1 MSTAILVICGVM
13 LVAAILIRMRQKKAE
28 EAPQQK
34 KTTKSTTNPKSSKK
48 TSTATA
54 KPEKT
59 IESKPKKEINH
70 PQIDIDNLTSKIDV
84 MIADRQFAKA
94 EGMINQTLNQDAS
107 HHVLYSKLMN
117 IYVLQHDEF
126 AMNQL
131 LNTVQNQG
139 LNEVYQDLFSR
150 KEAYLEEKSRTVSTQ
165 KSIDTVDYTPA
176 SEAETHDQS
185 LHFDSLNDFNTPEPT
200 NSAPLEFESKATG
213 SSTTSFDDLNF
224 NVDSSKVEQA
234 DTSLNF
240 DQSITE
246 SKPND
251 DSQSLDFSL
260 DQDASAPKIEST
272 PSFDFNLDQPS
283 TEQPTTPNVDFN
295 LNETT
300 EQSVSTSFE
309 DTTNFD
315 QTADIGFE
323 SEANPLDAETTFAE
337 ADDPITQ
344 AFPALAQVNP
354 TALDIELAEQYI
366 RLGEI
371 AAAKQLLTVDQT
383 QLSADQAEKVQQLL
397 QKIA

>member
-34 KTTKSTTNPKSSKK
+34 KTTKSTTKPRSKK

-59 IESKPKKEINH
+59 IESKPKKEIKR

-117 IYVLQHDEF
+117 IYVLQNDDF

-131 LNTVQNQG
+131 LTAVQNLG
-139 LNEVYQDLFSR
+139 LNEVYQELFNR

-165 KSIDTVDYTPA
+165 KSVDTVDHTPA

-185 LHFDSLNDFNTPEPT
+185 LNFDSLNDFKTPEST

-213 SSTTSFDDLNF
+213 SSTTSFDDLSF

-240 DQSITE
+240 DQSTTE

-251 DSQSLDFSL
+251 DSQSLVFNL
-260 DQDASAPKIEST
+260 DQDASAPKTEST

-283 TEQPTTPNVDFN
+283 TEQPTTTNIDFN

-300 EQSVSTSFE
+300 EQSESTSFE
-309 DTTNFD
+309 VTTNFD

-323 SEANPLDAETTFAE
+323 SEANPFDAETTFAE

-371 AAAKQLLTVDQT
+371 TAAKQLLTVDQT
-383 QLSADQAEKVQQLL
+383 QLSVDQAEKVQQLL

>member
-34 KTTKSTTNPKSSKK
+34 KTTKSTTKPKSSKK

-59 IESKPKKEINH
+59 IESKPKKEIKR

-150 KEAYLEEKSRTVSTQ
+150 KEAYLAEKSSTA
-165 KSIDTVDYTPA
+165 SIDQNTADTVENV
-176 SEAETHDQS
+176 SNSQVSSQS
-185 LHFDSLNDFNTPEPT
+185 LDFDSLNDFNTPEST
-200 NSAPLEFESKATG
+200 NRAPLEFESKATG
-213 SSTTSFDDLNF
+213 SRTTSFDELSF
-224 NVDSSKVEQA
+224 NVDSPKVEQA

-251 DSQSLDFSL
+251 DSQSLVFNL
-260 DQDASAPKIEST
+260 DQDASAPKTEST

-283 TEQPTTPNVDFN
+283 TEQPTTTNIDFN

-300 EQSVSTSFE
+300 EQSESTSFE
-309 DTTNFD
+309 VTTNFD

-323 SEANPLDAETTFAE
+323 SEANPFDAETSFAE
-337 ADDPITQ
+337 SDDPITQ

-371 AAAKQLLTVDQT
+371 TAAKQLLTVDQT
-383 QLSADQAEKVQQLL
+383 QLSVDQAEKVQQLL